1 MMAQTNQVSL
11 RWPVAKEINRS
22 DPMLWV
28 RVVRI
33 DISIPI
39 ETTTSKVAINQK
51 DRDTTKTAVAE
62 LSSIIVREKLS
73 VVSRRS

>member
-1 MMAQTNQVSL
+1 MMAQTSQVSL

-51 DRDTTKTAVAE
+51 DRDTTKTAVA
-62 LSSIIVREKLS
+62 
-73 VVSRRS
+73 